1 MIYYTAWS
9 MSMYI
14 GNQEQTHGKNKVSP
28 LRKIIVLPKDIM
40 NEITQKYKP
49 FCYYLLKMIRI
60 FLLIPLAIIFHKL
73 NIYLGNINGK

>member
-1 MIYYTAWS
+1 
-9 MSMYI
+9 
-14 GNQEQTHGKNKVSP
+14 
-28 LRKIIVLPKDIM
+28 M

-73 NIYLGNINGK
+73 NIYLGNINGKWKNNSTLKINTTKILSNKRQEQSS